1 MKLSVKARML
11 ISTLSLLL
19 ALILVGAFLLRQ
31 LTLSG
36 EQFEHLYQEDLKAI
50 DVVGEV
56 DGLVTRININML
68 RMLAFDD
75 AALIK
80 QWQLENEKSFSK
92 IDQHLKGFH
101 DLHPNDTD
109 VLDLITG
116 YERLHSGMLMQ
127 TEGLVNKDR
136 TRDNDQ
142 VRAEARKN
150 ADLVFGKLKEVRDA
164 ARKRAAERS
173 EQQRDDAENARM
185 LAFSIAL
192 LGGALAAL
200 VSIFTARSIMREIGG
215 EPREVAEMAAA
226 ISRGDLRETLR
237 KAELHEGSV
246 IAAVAA
252 MQLDLRNTMLQISA
266 SAKSLANAAIE
277 LNRSTSESTQALQVQ
292 SGEIEQVATAITEM
306 SCAAEEVARNA
317 ESTAQ
322 ASQLASASSG
332 TGMDCV
338 RRTFEV
344 VDRMNSGVRE
354 SGEIIEALAG
364 RSHEIGKVLDVI
376 RGLAEQTNL
385 LALNAAIEAARA
397 GEAGRGFAVVADEV
411 RALAHRTQASTQEIE
426 ALIGGVQSG
435 TQNALE
441 AMRTSTMRAEE
452 TLQVAKTASDALSEI
467 SEAVSKIEQL
477 NLVIASA
484 AGEQAHVAREVDRSI
499 VSVRDLS
506 LQSTSVATQNGQAS
520 DELTRLADSLNEI
533 VGRFQLDSSVV
544 SRTDRPISGSRGY

>member
-1 MKLSVKARML
+1 ML

-19 ALILVGAFLLRQ
+19 VLILVCAFLLRQ

-36 EQFEHLYQEDLKAI
+36 EQFERLYQQDLKAI

-56 DGLVTRININML
+56 DGLLTRININML
-68 RMLAFDD
+68 RMLAFHN
-75 AALIK
+75 AAPIR
-80 QWQLENEKSFSK
+80 QWQKENEKSFSK
-92 IDQHLKGFH
+92 IDHHLKGFH
-101 DLHPNDTD
+101 HIHLNDNDVRDL
-109 VLDLITG
+109 VAG
-116 YERLHSGMLMQ
+116 YERLHSGMLTQ
-127 TEGLVNKDR
+127 TEGLVNKDS

-150 ADLVFGKLKEVRDA
+150 ADLVFGKLQEVRDA

-173 EQQRDDAENARM
+173 EQQRDDAEYARM
-185 LAFSIAL
+185 LALCITL
-192 LGGALAAL
+192 LGGAMAAL
-200 VSIFTARSIMREIGG
+200 VSIFTARGIMREIGG

-226 ISRGDLRETLR
+226 ISRGDLRETFM
-237 KAELHEGSV
+237 KAELREGSV

-266 SAKSLANAAIE
+266 YAKSLANAALE
-277 LNRSTSESTQALQVQ
+277 LNRSTSKSIQALQVQ

-322 ASQLASASSG
+322 ASLLASASSG

-344 VDRMNSGVRE
+344 VDRMNSGVQK

-452 TLQVAKTASDALSEI
+452 TLQVAKNASDALSEI

-506 LQSTSVATQNGQAS
+506 LQSTSVAVQNGHAG
-520 DELTRLADSLNEI
+520 DELTRLAESLNEI
-533 VGRFQLDSSVV
+533 VGRFQLDSNVF
-544 SRTDRPISGSRGY
+544 SRTDRAVSVAPG

>member
-1 MKLSVKARML
+1 
-11 ISTLSLLL
+11 
-19 ALILVGAFLLRQ
+19 
-31 LTLSG
+31 
-36 EQFEHLYQEDLKAI
+36 
-50 DVVGEV
+50 
-56 DGLVTRININML
+56 
-68 RMLAFDD
+68 
-75 AALIK
+75 
-80 QWQLENEKSFSK
+80 
-92 IDQHLKGFH
+92 
-101 DLHPNDTD
+101 
-109 VLDLITG
+109 
-116 YERLHSGMLMQ
+116 
-127 TEGLVNKDR
+127 
-136 TRDNDQ
+136 
-142 VRAEARKN
+142 
-150 ADLVFGKLKEVRDA
+150 
-164 ARKRAAERS
+164 
-173 EQQRDDAENARM
+173 M

>member
-1 MKLSVKARML
+1 ML
-11 ISTLSLLL
+11 ISTMSLLL

-56 DGLVTRININML
+56 DGLLTRININML
-68 RMLAFDD
+68 RMLAFDN

-92 IDQHLKGFH
+92 IDQHLKVFH

-150 ADLVFGKLKEVRDA
+150 ADLVFGKLQEVRDA

-226 ISRGDLRETLR
+226 ISRGDLRETFR

-544 SRTDRPISGSRGY
+544 SRTDHRK

>member
-1 MKLSVKARML
+1 ML
-11 ISTLSLLL
+11 ISTMSLLL

-56 DGLVTRININML
+56 DGLLTRININML
-68 RMLAFDD
+68 RMLAFDN

-92 IDQHLKGFH
+92 IDQHLKVFH

-116 YERLHSGMLMQ
+116 YERLHSGMLIQ

-150 ADLVFGKLKEVRDA
+150 ADLVFGKLQEVRDA

-226 ISRGDLRETLR
+226 ISRGDLRETFR

-544 SRTDRPISGSRGY
+544 SRTDHRK